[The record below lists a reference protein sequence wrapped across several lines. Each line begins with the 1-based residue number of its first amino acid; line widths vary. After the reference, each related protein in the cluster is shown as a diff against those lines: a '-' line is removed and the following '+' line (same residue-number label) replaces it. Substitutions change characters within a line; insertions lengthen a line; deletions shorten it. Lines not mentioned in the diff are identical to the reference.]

1 MVSFIPGITKTTGL
15 NGVVGVVSIAFYY
28 SFGIFFFLF
37 SGFITMKNIYQ
48 HRFKFKKVVFNK
60 S

>member
-15 NGVVGVVSIAFYY
+15 NGVVGVVSSAFYY
-28 SFGIFFFLF
+28 SFGIFFLF